1 MVNNMELTENNSK
14 VSKELDSTKTKMVTL
29 SADIAEVTSS
39 KDDLGKTVDD
49 LYIR

>member
-1 MVNNMELTENNSK
+1 MVNNMELTENNSE

-29 SADIAEVTSS
+29 SAEIAEVTSS